1 MMDKIRYDQIQ
12 SDISRGVVQA
22 QSDIK
27 GRRKALAQ
35 LEQGGIRTAVYWSR
49 IDRALN
55 RADVFPF
62 ANMLKSIGKVENLDL
77 IVVSPGGDGTVAET
91 ILHLCRKY
99 CTNQL
104 RVVIPAFAK
113 SAATLIALGADEI
126 VMGESSEIG
135 PIDAQVLVMQDS
147 TETQV
152 SADHFL
158 RARDEAVENL
168 KSTEGHIV
176 QAAQIQLS
184 LLSPAFL
191 KFCEDSMQ
199 FARDFAEKQL
209 RTHMFKAEYPNDLAG
224 WDQRITSIIS
234 NLTSSSRHLTH
245 GRMITSQHIRTDTEL
260 QHLKVRDL
268 PNDDDYWVALNELF
282 LRTELVAQQM
292 DVGKILFAKS
302 FELYGG

>member
-1 MMDKIRYDQIQ
+1 MDKIRYDQIQ

>member
-1 MMDKIRYDQIQ
+1 MVDKIRYDQIQ
-12 SDISRGVVQA
+12 SGISRSVSEA

-27 GRRKALAQ
+27 GRRQALAR
-35 LEQGGIRTAVYWSR
+35 LERGGIRVAVYWSR
-49 IDRALN
+49 IDRPLT
-55 RADVFPF
+55 RADVLPF
-62 ANMLKSIGKVENLDL
+62 ANMLKSIGQVGKLDL

-99 CTNQL
+99 CDNQF
-104 RVVIPAFAK
+104 RVAIPAFAK
-113 SAATLIALGADEI
+113 SAATLMALGADEI

-147 TETQV
+147 TEQQV

-158 RARDEAVENL
+158 RARNQAIANL
-168 KSTEGHIV
+168 NSPERHVV

-199 FARDFAEKQL
+199 FAGDFAEKQL
-209 RTHMFKAEYPNDLAG
+209 RTHMFRAEYPTDSPG
-224 WDQRITSIIS
+224 WDQRIASIIS
-234 NLTSSSRHLTH
+234 NLTSSSKHLTH
-245 GRMITSQHIRTDTEL
+245 GRMITSQHIRTDTDL

-268 PNDDDYWVALNELF
+268 PSDDSYWVALNELL
-282 LRTELVAQQM
+282 LRTEIIAQQM
-292 DVGKILFAKS
+292 DVGKILFAKD
-302 FELYGG
+302 FELYGS